1 VQTPLLRLESITK
14 RFGSIEANKDISL
27 SLLAG
32 EIHAIVGENGAGKT
46 TLINI
51 LFGIYQ
57 ADSGT
62 ILIEGK
68 PTAIS
73 SPHKA
78 IELRIALV
86 SQHFLLIER
95 HTVAENLA
103 LALPSLGPGFAR
115 ARFSKRISRLNQEYG
130 IALELDKRVMDLSPG
145 QKQRVEIAKAL
156 LRDSRLIVLDEP
168 TSVLTPQEAR
178 ELFQILERLR
188 LNGCAILFI
197 SHKLDE
203 VLASSDRISILRKG
217 RLIETVD
224 RENANRKSL
233 SRAMVGAAVICPAKP
248 ETAVRPETRLKVE
261 QMVLAEGAD
270 PFSFEIASGE
280 ILGIAGVAG
289 NGQSELA
296 ETLSGLRHSEKARII
311 LDGCPLQGCGS
322 REFHLRGVAHIPEDR
337 NRMGI
342 VPSMSVEENFLL
354 RWINNPMFQAG
365 PFLRLRRLR
374 GAVEKAVLAYSIVTP
389 SAWTRTS
396 LLSGGNIQKLIF
408 ARELSEKPHLV
419 VAVHPTYGLDVQA
432 ISQVHQCLLD
442 QAAAGAAILLIS
454 EDLDELMLLSDRIAV
469 LFNKQMIAQVNRAH
483 AQMEQL
489 GLWMTG
495 QVGREEEEVIGETH
509 ITGLL
514 ATESSQPLTRN

>member
-1 VQTPLLRLESITK
+1 LVSLQRSAADRAVDGAQPLLRLESITK
-14 RFGSIEANKDISL
+14 RFGSIEANRDISL

-57 ADSGT
+57 ADSGM
-62 ILIEGK
+62 ILVEGK

-78 IELRIALV
+78 IELGIALV
-86 SQHFLLIER
+86 SQHFLLVER

-103 LALPSLGPGFAR
+103 LALPSLRAGFAR
-115 ARFSKRISRLNQEYG
+115 ARISKRIATLNQDYG
-130 IALELDKRVMDLSPG
+130 IALDLDARVMDLSPG

-156 LRDSRLIVLDEP
+156 LRHSRLIVLDEP

-178 ELFQILERLR
+178 ELFQILGRLR
-188 LNGCAILFI
+188 EKGCAILFI
-197 SHKLDE
+197 SHKLEE

-217 RLIETVD
+217 RLIETVH
-224 RENANRKSL
+224 RKHANKINL
-233 SRAMVGAAVICPAKP
+233 SRAMIGAAVICPTKP
-248 ETAVRPETRLKVE
+248 ETAVRPEMRLMVE
-261 QMVLAEGAD
+261 KMVLAEGAA

-296 ETLSGLRHSEKARII
+296 ETLSGLRNSGKARIT
-311 LDGCPLQGCGS
+311 LDGRPLQGCGS

-342 VPSMSVEENFLL
+342 VPSMSVQENFLL
-354 RWINNPMFQAG
+354 RWINSSMFRAG

-374 GAVEKAVLAYSIVTP
+374 RAVEKAILAYSIVTP
-389 SAWTRTS
+389 SVRTRTS
-396 LLSGGNIQKLIF
+396 LLSGGNIQKLIL

-419 VAVHPTYGLDVQA
+419 IAVHPTYGLDVQA
-432 ISQVHQCLLD
+432 ISQVHRCLLD

-469 LFNKQMIAQVNRAH
+469 LFNKQMIAQINRAD

-489 GLWMTG
+489 GLWMAG
-495 QVGREEEEVIGETH
+495 HVGEVR
-509 ITGLL
+509 
-514 ATESSQPLTRN
+514 TER